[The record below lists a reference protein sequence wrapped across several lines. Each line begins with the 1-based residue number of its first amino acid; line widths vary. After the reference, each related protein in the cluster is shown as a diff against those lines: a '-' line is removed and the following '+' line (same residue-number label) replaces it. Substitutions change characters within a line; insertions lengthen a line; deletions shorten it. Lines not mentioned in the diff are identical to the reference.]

1 MYRELIHV
9 HQSVYIGVGRSVLC
23 MLIAT
28 LGKCSVGG
36 MDLVS
41 TFVSMF
47 RKVAGRGGY
56 FDEFDVMFL

>member
-9 HQSVYIGVGRSVLC
+9 HQSVYIGIGRSVLC
-23 MLIAT
+23 VLIAT
-28 LGKCSVGG
+28 LGACSVGG

-47 RKVAGRGGY
+47 RNVAGEGR
-56 FDEFDVMFL
+56 LL